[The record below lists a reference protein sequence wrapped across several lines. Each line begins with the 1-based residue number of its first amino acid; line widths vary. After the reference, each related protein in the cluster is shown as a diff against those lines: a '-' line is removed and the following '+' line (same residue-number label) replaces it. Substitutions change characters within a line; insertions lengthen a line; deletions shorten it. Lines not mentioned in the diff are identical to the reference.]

1 MPRNPELDL
10 LHEQA
15 QRAFEAKQAKF
26 AELKIA
32 REQTNAAYAS
42 LQLVRSEHDSAFAEM
57 KRLREELDESSRN
70 YDAVWGEYARLKE
83 SLSSRID
90 SLKAEANEE
99 HRMMSECFDQ
109 ASNEYEYGDRGLA
122 SSYSQDGHAHKANR
136 DALNEEVSELCREL
150 KAAREDAQWRAPK
163 TDSSEYRAAKA
174 RFDQVKS
181 RLDEARRVFD
191 AARDRRD
198 LLQAAFDNL
207 NEEHKRLQA
216 EFKRK
221 LADAKAYQRAMAAQ
235 ARQNNRAGRKSD
247 PALESFPSSHKQWTH
262 VRHGWIDD
270 HPVTWCEGTG
280 TNAGQVL
287 ICDGHVDQE
296 YFDGFH
302 NHYGPNAFPIH
313 GDRIEDV
320 LDALR
325 RGRKYY
331 SGPGK

>member
-10 LHEQA
+10 LHEQV

-57 KRLREELDESSRN
+57 KRLRVELDESSRN
-70 YDAVWGEYARLKE
+70 YDAVWDEYARLKE

-109 ASNEYEYGDRGLA
+109 ASNEYGYGDRGLA

-191 AARDRRD
+191 AV
-198 LLQAAFDNL
+198 
-207 NEEHKRLQA
+207 
-216 EFKRK
+216 
-221 LADAKAYQRAMAAQ
+221 KASR
-235 ARQNNRAGRKSD
+235 GD
-247 PALESFPSSHKQWTH
+247 PALVSYPGVRQWGPI
-262 VRHGWIDD
+262 RHGWIDGC
-270 HPVTWCEGTG
+270 PVTWCEGTG
-280 TNAGQVL
+280 INAGQTL
-287 ICDGHVDQE
+287 ICDGHVDRDE
-296 YFDGFH
+296 FDKH
-302 NHYGPNAFPIH
+302 HDHYGPNVKYKN
-313 GDRIEDV
+313 GGRIEDIT
-320 LDALR
+320 DAL
-325 RGRKYY
+325 GRKKYY
-331 SGPGK
+331 GGPGKIKPTFKESLQCRRLLFIIWNKENE

>member
-221 LADAKAYQRAMAAQ
+221 LDAVKASR
-235 ARQNNRAGRKSD
+235 GD
-247 PALESFPSSHKQWTH
+247 PALVSYPGVRQWGPI
-262 VRHGWIDD
+262 RHGWIDGC
-270 HPVTWCEGTG
+270 PVTWCEGTG
-280 TNAGQVL
+280 INAGQTL
-287 ICDGHVDQE
+287 ICDGHVDRDE
-296 YFDGFH
+296 FDRH
-302 NHYGPNAFPIH
+302 HDHYGPNVKYKN
-313 GDRIEDV
+313 GGRIEDIT
-320 LDALR
+320 DAL
-325 RGRKYY
+325 GRKKYY